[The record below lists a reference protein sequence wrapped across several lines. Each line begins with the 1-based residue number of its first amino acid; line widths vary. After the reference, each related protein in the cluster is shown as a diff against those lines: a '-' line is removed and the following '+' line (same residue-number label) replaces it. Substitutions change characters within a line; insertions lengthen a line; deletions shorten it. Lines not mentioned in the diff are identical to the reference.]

1 MKANALQAVGF
12 SVYQQFGFVAV
23 FIIFLYEWSMGNE
36 LKMEDAF
43 TLLAII
49 FYLFVQINNFM
60 YWGLSA
66 GY

>member
-1 MKANALQAVGF
+1 
-12 SVYQQFGFVAV
+12 
-23 FIIFLYEWSMGNE
+23 MGNE

-66 GY
+66 GYQMLAILERLS